1 MSRRQLT
8 MLLVLSLIWGA
19 SFMFIK
25 VAVRELEPSTLIWVR
40 VGLGALTLIPISLL
54 ALGRNETFA
63 GLRSEWRPFLVMGL
77 LNTSIPFW
85 LISWAE
91 EDIDSG
97 LAAILQAAAPLA
109 TAVLAIWIDR
119 SQRVT
124 GTRLVGL
131 FVGVAGIAILVGFPG
146 GGSSPIRALAVVA
159 SAACYALA
167 ALYSGRR
174 LGHVAPLLVATGT
187 MVAATLVTF
196 PAGVVQAPG
205 ELPGWKTIGSML
217 ALGIGGTALA
227 YILYFGLIAGA
238 GASKAILVTY
248 LVPPLAVVYGVVL
261 LNEPLR
267 ASAIVGLIL
276 ILGGVGLGTGNLRL
290 NRRRRERAS
299 VAAVRSP
306 AR

>member
-1 MSRRQLT
+1 
-8 MLLVLSLIWGA
+8 MLLALSSIWGA

-25 VAVRELEPSTLIWVR
+25 VAVRELEPSTLIFVR
-40 VGLGALTLIPISLL
+40 VGLGALTLVVVAL
-54 ALGRNETFA
+54 AVLGRRTVVQ
-63 GLRSEWRPFLVMGL
+63 GLRAVWLPFLVLGL
-77 LNTSIPFW
+77 LNSALPFW

-91 EDIDSG
+91 EDVDSG

-109 TAVLAIWIDR
+109 TAVLALRIDR

-124 GTRLVGL
+124 GARLAGLLVGFAGVALLVGL
-131 FVGVAGIAILVGFPG
+131 PG
-146 GGSSPIRALAVVA
+146 TGSSPIRALAVVL
-159 SAACYALA
+159 SAVFYAMA

-174 LGHVAPLLVATGT
+174 LGDVPPLLIATGT
-187 MVAATLVTF
+187 MIAATLVTL
-196 PAGVVQAPG
+196 PGGIIQAPHD
-205 ELPGWKTIGSML
+205 LPGWKVTGSML
-217 ALGIGGTALA
+217 ALGIACTAVA

-248 LVPPLAVVYGVVL
+248 LVPPIAILYGVL
-261 LNEPLR
+261 LLGEDLR
-267 ASAIVGLIL
+267 PAMLVGLVL

-290 NRRRRERAS
+290 NRRRREPA